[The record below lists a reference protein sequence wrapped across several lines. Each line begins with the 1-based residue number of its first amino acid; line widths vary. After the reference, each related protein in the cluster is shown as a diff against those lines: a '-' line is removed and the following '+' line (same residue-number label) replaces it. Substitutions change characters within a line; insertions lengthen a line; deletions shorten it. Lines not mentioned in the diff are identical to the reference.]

1 MSKQIK
7 AYYYKKI
14 RSFMISIFKSKYFV
28 TLCNSFFLGVMFSY
42 IMYFDGNK
50 DAIYLD
56 NMAKMGL
63 FIFCLDAIIEYIVK
77 YVVAIYETIKGIDNI
92 FDEENK

>member
-42 IMYFDGNK
+42 VMYFCGNK
-50 DAIYLD
+50 DAIYID
-56 NMAKMGL
+56 NMVKVGV
-63 FIFCLDAIIEYIVK
+63 FVFCLDAIIEYIVK
-77 YVVAIYETIKGIDNI
+77 YILAIYETVKGIDYVVHK
-92 FDEENK
+92 EQE